1 MTTTLTTAD
10 ALTTL
15 DLTPTFDVTYLPR
28 KIEELLA
35 TTEKPL
41 HRAIVKNYLRHA
53 LLELS
58 GYWDQILVP
67 ELTVA
72 EPAYRIAERGTVH
85 VLTGHENVEA
95 FYREVAES
103 RTNVMA
109 ARAVN
114 LGVADFGVVTEMI
127 FCHQVPGALLA
138 AEEVDFAI
146 DPDAH
151 YLVEH
156 TIIQNFTY
164 TSDAKLIG
172 ERVYDDPA
180 SYSYRKLEPA
190 DVVTPELAREQLAPL
205 LDRATLDL
213 I

>member
-1 MTTTLTTAD
+1 MTTSLITAD

-28 KIEELLA
+28 KIEDLLA
-35 TTEKPL
+35 GTDKPL

-72 EPAYRIAERGTVH
+72 EPAYRIAERGAVH
-85 VLTGHENVEA
+85 VLTGHEKVEA
-95 FYREVAES
+95 FYRQVAES

-114 LGVADFGVVTEMI
+114 LCVGDFGVITEMI
-127 FCHQVPGALLA
+127 FCHQVPGRLLGP
-138 AEEVDFAI
+138 EETDFAI
-146 DPDAH
+146 DADSH

-156 TIIQNFTY
+156 TIMQNFTY
-164 TSDAKLIG
+164 TADAKLIG

-180 SYSYRKLEPA
+180 SYTYRKLDPA
-190 DVVTPELAREQLAPL
+190 DLVTPELAREQLAPL
-205 LDRATLDL
+205 LARATLD
-213 I
+213 